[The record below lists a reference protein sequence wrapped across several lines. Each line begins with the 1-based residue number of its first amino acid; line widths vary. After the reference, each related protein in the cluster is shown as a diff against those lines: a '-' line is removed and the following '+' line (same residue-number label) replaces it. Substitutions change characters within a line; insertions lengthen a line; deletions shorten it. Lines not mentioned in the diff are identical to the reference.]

1 MEKKTKTLYT
11 IAKKWQDKIFVIKD
25 VIVKYDDQADTD
37 IDEQIRTIENGCGGG
52 CVWNDTYL
60 SMNMCNEHNIADNE
74 KCGFEEN
81 LKIKMGINS
90 EVDILLDKPGEM
102 STSSIMH
109 VFREIG
115 FDLLIPVNE
124 TPNRDELIEAEYAE
138 IMNLVESRRQLKKLM
153 FSCESTDSYVYKIA
167 KECSIMHKKLI
178 KELLERYDR
187 KCGIDEQENQ
197 KET

>member
-11 IAKKWQDKIFVIKD
+11 IARKWQDKIFVIKD

-37 IDEQIRTIENGCGGG
+37 IDEQIKSIENGYGRG

-60 SMNMCNEHNIADNE
+60 SMDMCDEHNITYNE
-74 KCGFEEN
+74 RYGFEEH
-81 LKIKMGINS
+81 LKIRMGINS

-109 VFREIG
+109 VFREIA

-124 TPNRDELIEAEYAE
+124 TPNHDELIEAEYAE
-138 IMNLVESRRQLKKLM
+138 IMNLMKSRRQLKKLM

-197 KET
+197 K

>member
-1 MEKKTKTLYT
+1 MIKKTKTLYT

-60 SMNMCNEHNIADNE
+60 SMDMCNEHNIADNE

-81 LKIKMGINS
+81 LKIMMGMNS

-109 VFREIG
+109 VFSEFV

-138 IMNLVESRRQLKKLM
+138 IIELIECRRMAKKMMLRYSSDSEMYKKAKDYVIELKKEINRRFAM
-153 FSCESTDSYVYKIA
+153 
-167 KECSIMHKKLI
+167 
-178 KELLERYDR
+178 YDR
-187 KCGIDEQENQ
+187 KCGIEEDNNE
-197 KET
+197 